1 MQFQYL
7 THGRHEHARNDGSF
21 RRGKPAELSVCGT
34 HAPASEIRC
43 FRWVTGD
50 NPNDWLIDM
59 LKENARFPH
68 HYDTWLTIGH
78 TLQATADMEPY
89 AEQTEYTGVGIL
101 PSVNFDEDFTTIQAG
116 ENRINIYSVFPLY
129 ADEMN
134 YKKQTDTTPF
144 WTG

>member
-1 MQFQYL
+1 
-7 THGRHEHARNDGSF
+7 
-21 RRGKPAELSVCGT
+21 
-34 HAPASEIRC
+34 
-43 FRWVTGD
+43 
-50 NPNDWLIDM
+50 M